1 MRGNWE
7 VLNVRFVQ
15 VSLLA
20 LAVLV
25 MCSGIGGGESY
36 ALSGAVQDEE
46 GMEQG
51 SVQDEGIQIDFA
63 LRNLNKETFRLSD
76 YRGKKPVILFF
87 WTTWCVNCRAGIRA
101 MNEMYPQ
108 IVKEGF
114 EVLAINVGESASK
127 VDRFVK
133 TYDLRFKVLLD
144 PDTNTARAF
153 KLIGVPTYILID
165 KKGHLRFYDHYFPK
179 NDYNRLMD
187 N

>member
-1 MRGNWE
+1 
-7 VLNVRFVQ
+7 
-15 VSLLA
+15 
-20 LAVLV
+20 
-25 MCSGIGGGESY
+25 
-36 ALSGAVQDEE
+36 
-46 GMEQG
+46 
-51 SVQDEGIQIDFA
+51 
-63 LRNLNKETFRLSD
+63 
-76 YRGKKPVILFF
+76 
-87 WTTWCVNCRAGIRA
+87 